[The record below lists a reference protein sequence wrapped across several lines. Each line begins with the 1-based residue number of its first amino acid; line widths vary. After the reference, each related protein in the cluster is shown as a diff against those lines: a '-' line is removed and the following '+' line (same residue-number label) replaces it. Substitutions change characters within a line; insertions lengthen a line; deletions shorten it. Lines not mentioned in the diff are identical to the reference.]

1 MLIIRFDNT
10 LFDLDTAGNGV
21 SNIVKCLNEKVLSL
35 GDYIDRIHDMGI
47 GWSLSL
53 IITGF
58 TEEDMLS

>member
-1 MLIIRFDNT
+1 MKIIRFENT
-10 LFDLDTAGNGV
+10 LFDLDVAGNGV
-21 SNIVKCLNEKVLSL
+21 SNIVKYQNEEVLSL
-35 GDYIDRIHDMGI
+35 GDFIDRIHDMGI